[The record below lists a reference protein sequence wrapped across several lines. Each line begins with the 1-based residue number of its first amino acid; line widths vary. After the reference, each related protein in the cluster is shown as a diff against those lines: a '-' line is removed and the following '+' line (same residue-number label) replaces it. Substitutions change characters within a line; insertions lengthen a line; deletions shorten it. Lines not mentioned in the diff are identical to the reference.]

1 MMNNAYTYFDS
12 IDRIH
17 SACSMMDKTTKLAY
31 LKGQWNQLNSLAYQY
46 GTFIS
51 SKNGITPEERQYAV
65 KLLDMINT
73 VEEEGKKT
81 RRELGSE
88 WMKAFVKMVM
98 GR

>member
-1 MMNNAYTYFDS
+1 
-12 IDRIH
+12 
-17 SACSMMDKTTKLAY
+17 MDKSAKLAY

-46 GTFIS
+46 GVFLRG
-51 SKNGITPEERQYAV
+51 KNGITPEERQYAV